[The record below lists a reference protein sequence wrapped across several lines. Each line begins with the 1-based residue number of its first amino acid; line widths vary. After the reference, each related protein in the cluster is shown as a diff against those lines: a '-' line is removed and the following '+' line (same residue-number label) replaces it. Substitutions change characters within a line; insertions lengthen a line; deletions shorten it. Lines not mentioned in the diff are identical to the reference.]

1 MKSNLLDWIV
11 RIVAVLILIPAFY
24 FKLSGADRSIATF
37 SALDAEP
44 FGRYAVGFAELIVV
58 VLLLIPQTSWL
69 GAMVAGVIMIGAV
82 GSHISVLG
90 FAGDTG
96 VSFVLAL
103 VVLVCAIAEIY
114 ASRDR
119 NPIFT
124 RIFSNRG
131 SG

>member
-1 MKSNLLDWIV
+1 MKKILDWTV
-11 RIVAVLILIPAFY
+11 RIIAVAILIPAFY

-44 FGRYAVGFAELIVV
+44 FGRYVVGFAELAV
-58 VLLLIPQTSWL
+58 VLLLLVPQTSWL
-69 GAMVAGVIMIGAV
+69 GAMIGAVIMIGAI

-90 FAGDTG
+90 FQDGAG

-103 VVLVCAIAEIY
+103 VVLVCSIVEIY
-114 ASRDR
+114 ASKDR

-124 RIFSNRG
+124 KIFANQT
-131 SG
+131 